1 MLRRP
6 VGIELN
12 AHAPISLARNRQDD
26 INAVLG
32 STDEAAPRLGGG
44 DLDPGILGATQR
56 RAPGTVEI
64 VAAGLVVTW
73 IRLVDDAASRQRAEN
88 AQSEREV
95 RQSQHVQGPTTSVSL
110 MWREYCTSSR
120 SRRRQPLRP
129 PIRKA
134 YRQSPN
140 PGRPRAGSPDK

>member
-32 STDEAAPRLGGG
+32 SADEAAPGLGGG

-73 IRLVDDAASRQRAEN
+73 MRLVDDAAGRQRAEN
-88 AQSEREV
+88 GQSEREV
-95 RQSQHVQGPTTSVSL
+95 RQSQHVQGPMTGVSL
-110 MWREYCTSSR
+110 
-120 SRRRQPLRP
+120 RRRLTAPAAAP
-129 PIRKA
+129 
-134 YRQSPN
+134 S
-140 PGRPRAGSPDK
+140 